1 MHLLAQD
8 LIESARQLPAS
19 DVDFSVLCINV
30 MHHFCDVIE
39 NAITILFLYIADPMA
54 EMYQADSFSKSRFL
68 GYTLH
73 DKAGFFKIT
82 ADR

>member
-1 MHLLAQD
+1 MYQRYA
-8 LIESARQLPAS
+8 P
-19 DVDFSVLCINV
+19 FY
-30 MHHFCDVIE
+30 DVIE

-54 EMYQADSFSKSRFL
+54 EMYQADSFSKSRFF

>member
-1 MHLLAQD
+1 MYQRDA
-8 LIESARQLPAS
+8 P
-19 DVDFSVLCINV
+19 
-30 MHHFCDVIE
+30 FCDVIA
-39 NAITILFLYIADPMA
+39 NAITILFLYMADPMA
-54 EMYQADSFSKSRFL
+54 EMYQAGSYLKSRFS